1 MNKVIFSISALL
13 MVVSCMNEKET
24 TPVLTGETISCF
36 TAGFEGQEAVE
47 EIGEQTKT
55 VLNTSA

>member
-1 MNKVIFSISALL
+1 MKKIIFSMSALL

-47 EIGEQTKT
+47 EIGEQTK
-55 VLNTSA
+55 